1 MRLDLCARSL
11 RTELSYPAHIVVIDN
26 TLSISLACR
35 FVIHLGL
42 SHPIRVA
49 TALTYVT
56 YASQTLMRRNA
67 FLLTRRFDQITHSSD
82 QMNQEA
88 LILDRTQL
96 LAGNFV
102 EGLGDSYSLSTCG
115 KLTMSILLSRWYR
128 EIWDVRR
135 PCRKMNSSPLS
146 AEGLL

>member
-115 KLTMSILLSRWYR
+115 KLTMSILLSRWCR

>member
-1 MRLDLCARSL
+1 MRLDLCASSL

-35 FVIHLGL
+35 CVIHLVL

-67 FLLTRRFDQITHSSD
+67 FLLTRRFDQITHSSN
-82 QMNQEA
+82 QINQEA

-96 LAGNFV
+96 LAGNFF
-102 EGLGDSYSLSTCG
+102 
-115 KLTMSILLSRWYR
+115 
-128 EIWDVRR
+128 
-135 PCRKMNSSPLS
+135 
-146 AEGLL
+146 